1 MLYMHIQRVNQFA
14 GIHLFARSM
23 FWKYMYIIKT
33 RGFFSISPP
42 PPHFWVKL
50 YITIAYSFFVKISD
64 KRYMYPHPN
73 PFNFLP
79 TRLQLKSIN
88 VFRKKYT
95 LYTSIYNS
103 IHWDTMFRNE
113 NEEQARS
120 GSEVYFF
127 TIYSFDFLIRVLWVT
142 SPTSVL

>member
-1 MLYMHIQRVNQFA
+1 MPAFNIYLHEACFESTCILLKL
-14 GIHLFARSM
+14 GC
-23 FWKYMYIIKT
+23 
-33 RGFFSISPP
+33 FFQLAP
-42 PPHFWVKL
+42 PPHFLVKL

-64 KRYMYPHPN
+64 KRYMYPHPH
-73 PFNFLP
+73 PFNLLP
-79 TRLQLKSIN
+79 TRLQLISIN

-127 TIYSFDFLIRVLWVT
+127 TIYSFDSLRRVLWVT